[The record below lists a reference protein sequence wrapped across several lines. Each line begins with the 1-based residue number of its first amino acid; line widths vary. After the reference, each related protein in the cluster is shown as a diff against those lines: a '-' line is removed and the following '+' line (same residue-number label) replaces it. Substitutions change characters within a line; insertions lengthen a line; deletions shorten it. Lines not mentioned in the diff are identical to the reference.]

1 MDWIRR
7 NFDLKVIA
15 LVAAVVLWFIFN
27 RLSAS
32 QASTKT
38 LEVPL
43 AVHGVASGL
52 VANVGIQQVAV
63 EIAGTRSAL
72 EDVAPGDFVAYV
84 DCSGKGAGTFGL
96 PVTVVAAQNQR
107 PVSVTPATAIVVL
120 EVYAYRRV
128 PVIADPSGA
137 AAAVGE
143 IDPATVVVAGGQSE
157 VSRVFAAEAS
167 IPAAAVTKPV
177 SVTVKPIPVDTR
189 LTAVQGVTLAPASV
203 RIAIA
208 PRKFNG

>member
-1 MDWIRR
+1 
-7 NFDLKVIA
+7 
-15 LVAAVVLWFIFN
+15 VVLWLIFN

-38 LEVPL
+38 LDVPL
-43 AVHGVASGL
+43 AVHGLASGL
-52 VANVGIQQVAV
+52 VANVSTQEVTV
-63 EIAGTRSAL
+63 EISGARAAL
-72 EDVAPGDFVAYV
+72 EDVNPQDFVAYV
-84 DCSGKGAGTFGL
+84 DCSGKGAGTFGV
-96 PVTVVAAQNQR
+96 PVTVVSAQNQR
-107 PVSVTPATAIVVL
+107 PISVTPATAIVVL

-157 VSRVFAAEAS
+157 VSRVFAAEAT

-177 SVTVKPIPVDTR
+177 SVTVKPVPVDTS
-189 LTAVQGVTLAPASV
+189 LSAVAGVTLAPASV

-208 PRKFNG
+208 PRKVNG